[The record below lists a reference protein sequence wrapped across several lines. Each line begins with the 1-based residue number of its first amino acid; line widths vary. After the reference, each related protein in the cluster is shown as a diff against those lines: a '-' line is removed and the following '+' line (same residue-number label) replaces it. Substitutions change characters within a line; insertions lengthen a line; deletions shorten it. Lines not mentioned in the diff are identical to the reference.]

1 MDFSNWEQVQKAF
14 TYHAPNLTS
23 TNTILT
29 RLGDKVLRF
38 VLISELRTL
47 EPKLASTSWFIPMN
61 LRSLLRFERY
71 RAIGS
76 ELNIM
81 SFIRRNEQKEVKE
94 GLLAYKTISSLIAV
108 IYMEKGEVEA
118 RKFIKTTLLDNDVLT
133 GCKYKPVVVKQEIK
147 Y

>member
-14 TYHAPNLTS
+14 TYHSPNLTS

-38 VLISELRTL
+38 VLISELRTM